1 MKKILFTM
9 FMALTFVMNAKAN
22 VSDYVGEYYGTL
34 SNIMMNNKTGYAD
47 QTMSFFITADG
58 KLHGEIGQIGKMPG
72 KITIDM
78 DVDIDEDGNMTAV
91 YTKAGVLDFTISI
104 LGSSTLYLDEDGADD
119 DGATSPFVG
128 TIKSNKMN
136 FTLYVVGKYLGAS
149 FPARVSFEGTKK

>member
-1 MKKILFTM
+1 M

-72 KITIDM
+72 KIT
-78 DVDIDEDGNMTAV
+78 
-91 YTKAGVLDFTISI
+91 
-104 LGSSTLYLDEDGADD
+104 
-119 DGATSPFVG
+119 
-128 TIKSNKMN
+128 
-136 FTLYVVGKYLGAS
+136 LGAS